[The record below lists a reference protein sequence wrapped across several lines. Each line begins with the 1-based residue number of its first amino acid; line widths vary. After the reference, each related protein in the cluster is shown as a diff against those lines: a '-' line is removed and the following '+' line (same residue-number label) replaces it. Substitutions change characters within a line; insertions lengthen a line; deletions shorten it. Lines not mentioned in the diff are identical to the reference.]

1 MDLRSGKVIAM
12 LAGGALVIGI
22 AGGLIGFLLRGPAL
36 KDALDRADLAEK
48 KLAALASAED
58 TAATEASSS
67 VEPTTPPADSGTPAV
82 STAEDG
88 KHFAYIKTVVD
99 KNGGT
104 YLTVDYAEM
113 LTGKAAADAAKAAGQ
128 ESPPPNDYFI
138 SNTNAKL
145 REFPVDTS
153 INVTLTS
160 TSEGVKPE
168 GYTVPF
174 GDFENIFNK
183 VTAGPDLTR
192 QPFWITI
199 KDGTITI
206 IAEQYLP

>member
-1 MDLRSGKVIAM
+1 MDLRSKKIIAM
-12 LAGGALVIGI
+12 LVGGALVVGL
-22 AGGLIGFLLRGPAL
+22 AGGLLGFLLRGPAL
-36 KDALDRADLAEK
+36 NEALNRADQAEK
-48 KLAALASAED
+48 KLAAVEDSSSAEV
-58 TAATEASSS
+58 SSS
-67 VEPTTPPADSGTPAV
+67 VEPTTPPTDSGTPTV

-88 KHFAYIKTVVD
+88 KHFCYIKTIVD

-113 LTGKAAADAAKAAGQ
+113 LTGKAAADAAAAAGQ

-138 SNTNAKL
+138 SNTNKKL
-145 REFPVDTS
+145 REFPVDTA

-160 TSEGVKPE
+160 TAEGVQPE
-168 GYTVPF
+168 GYKVPF
-174 GDFENIFNK
+174 GDFQNIFTG
-183 VTAGPDLTR
+183 VASGPDLTR

-199 KDGTITI
+199 KNGTITV

>member
-1 MDLRSGKVIAM
+1 MDLRSKKTIAM
-12 LAGGALVIGI
+12 LVGGALVIGL
-22 AGGLIGFLLRGPAL
+22 AGGLLGFLLRGPAVQ
-36 KDALDRADLAEK
+36 DALDRAERAEQQ
-48 KLAALASAED
+48 LAAAESSAPVEP
-58 TAATEASSS
+58 TPSA
-67 VEPTTPPADSGTPAV
+67 EPTTPAVVDPGTPAA

-88 KHFAYIKTVVD
+88 KHFAYIKTIVD

-104 YLTVDYAEM
+104 YITVDYAEM
-113 LTGKAAADAAKAAGQ
+113 LTGQAAADAAAAAGE

-138 SNTNAKL
+138 SNNNKKL
-145 REFPVDTS
+145 REFPVDTA

-160 TSEGVKPE
+160 TAQGVKPE
-168 GYTVPF
+168 GYSVPF
-174 GDFENIFNK
+174 GDFQNIFTG
-183 VTAGPDLTR
+183 VVSGPDLSR

>member
-1 MDLRSGKVIAM
+1 MDLRSKKTIAM
-12 LAGGALVIGI
+12 LVGGALVIGL
-22 AGGLIGFLLRGPAL
+22 AGGFIGFLLRGPAL
-36 KDALDRADLAEK
+36 DEALNRANLAEG
-48 KLAALASAED
+48 KLAAIEATMPAEP
-58 TAATEASSS
+58 TSS
-67 VEPTTPPADSGTPAV
+67 VVPTTPPATDSGTPAV

-138 SNTNAKL
+138 SNTNKKL
-145 REFPVDTS
+145 REFPVDTA

-168 GYTVPF
+168 GYKVPF
-174 GDFENIFNK
+174 GDFENIFTG
-183 VTAGPDLTR
+183 VISGPDLSR